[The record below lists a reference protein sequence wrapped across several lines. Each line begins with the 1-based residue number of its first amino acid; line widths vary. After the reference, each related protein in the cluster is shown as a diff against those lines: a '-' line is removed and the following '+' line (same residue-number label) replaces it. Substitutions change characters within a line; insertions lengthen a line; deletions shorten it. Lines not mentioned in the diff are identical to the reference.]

1 MALLRLPFLY
11 TGQMLADSQ
20 SLGNEL
26 VDKDWVKIT
35 CKIGAISLAQCF
47 SMYCEIRSGPL
58 DFCSSSVE
66 SSCCIPDYEME
77 RVGMSGIALIVLLIV
92 GIVDRFSFVNTNWK

>member
-1 MALLRLPFLY
+1 MALLRSPFLY

-35 CKIGAISLAQCF
+35 CKIGAISLAQC
-47 SMYCEIRSGPL
+47 
-58 DFCSSSVE
+58 
-66 SSCCIPDYEME
+66 
-77 RVGMSGIALIVLLIV
+77 VLV
-92 GIVDRFSFVNTNWK
+92 CMVK

>member
-20 SLGNEL
+20 LLGNEL

-35 CKIGAISLAQCF
+35 CKIGAISLVDLVI
-47 SMYCEIRSGPL
+47 YRWTEIR
-58 DFCSSSVE
+58 V
-66 SSCCIPDYEME
+66 
-77 RVGMSGIALIVLLIV
+77 
-92 GIVDRFSFVNTNWK
+92 W